1 MSSYSVPENIRA
13 MKPKGTMVKTIHG
26 KYYVYE
32 YFHVKEND
40 KWKTKMGKLIGAID
54 PVLGYMPN
62 DSIGKDEIT
71 TVDFGEYLLSY
82 SLSKNVLDDLMQVFN
97 VKDAYTI
104 YFLSLIHFV
113 NGFTYI
119 KNIDSL
125 YKQSYLSVK
134 YDSLNFCEK
143 TISSLYDSLG
153 RKQNKVNEFENLT
166 IEKSSK
172 QLAFDGHCIRSSS
185 DDNALAESGNKAN
198 VFKDDQINVLMAYD
212 INTSRPVLSRVYCG
226 GTLDKISVKDL
237 IERKNLHSMLFI
249 VDKGFYSKENISLF
263 SGNDNHYIIPLW
275 SNHRQY
281 KQITSTSK
289 MEGLFVF
296 ERSKRRSTVEY
307 HEEIINNK
315 TVVFYRDLSQNA
327 LESTDYLSKVEEGK
341 YTMESYLEK
350 KDGFGTIVL
359 ESNLNKSAE
368 EIYKLYKKRW
378 MIETFYDYY
387 KNRLDVNTLH
397 LNDYYK
403 TQGLSFIMLITSLIY
418 SEFTENIKKVK
429 IKESIQSI
437 LIDSRF
443 LKLHKDNKG
452 TWRVENINQKHLKIF
467 QTFSLN
473 VAQEAADLSKA

>member
-1 MSSYSVPENIRA
+1 
-13 MKPKGTMVKTIHG
+13 
-26 KYYVYE
+26 
-32 YFHVKEND
+32 
-40 KWKTKMGKLIGAID
+40 
-54 PVLGYMPN
+54 
-62 DSIGKDEIT
+62 
-71 TVDFGEYLLSY
+71 
-82 SLSKNVLDDLMQVFN
+82 
-97 VKDAYTI
+97 
-104 YFLSLIHFV
+104 
-113 NGFTYI
+113 
-119 KNIDSL
+119 
-125 YKQSYLSVK
+125 
-134 YDSLNFCEK
+134 
-143 TISSLYDSLG
+143 
-153 RKQNKVNEFENLT
+153 
-166 IEKSSK
+166 
-172 QLAFDGHCIRSSS
+172 
-185 DDNALAESGNKAN
+185 
-198 VFKDDQINVLMAYD
+198 
-212 INTSRPVLSRVYCG
+212 
-226 GTLDKISVKDL
+226 
-237 IERKNLHSMLFI
+237 MLFI

-275 SNHRQY
+275 SNHKQY

-315 TVVFYRDLSQNA
+315 TIVFYRDLSQNA

-452 TWRVENINQKHLKIF
+452 KWRVENINQKHLKIF
-467 QTFSLN
+467 QAFSLN
-473 VAQEAADLSKA
+473 VAQEAADLSKV

>member
-13 MKPKGTMVKTIHG
+13 LKPKGTMVKAIHG

-40 KWKTKMGKLIGAID
+40 KWKTKMGKLIGSID
-54 PVLGYMPN
+54 PTLGYVPN
-62 DSIGKDEIT
+62 DSIEKDEIT
-71 TVDFGEYLLSY
+71 TVDFGEYFLSY
-82 SLSKNVLDDLMQVFN
+82 SLSKNVLDDLKQVFN
-97 VKDAYTI
+97 AKDAYTI

-119 KNIDSL
+119 KNVNPL

-134 YDSLNFCEK
+134 YDSLSFGEK

-153 RKQNKVNEFENLT
+153 RKQNKVNEFENLM

-172 QLAFDGHCIRSSS
+172 ELAFDGHCIRSSS
-185 DDNALAESGNKAN
+185 DDNELSEPGNKAN

-237 IERKNLHSMLFI
+237 IERKNLHSILFI
-249 VDKGFYSKENISLF
+249 VDKGFYSKENIDLF
-263 SGNDNHYIIPLW
+263 SSNDNHYIIPLY
-275 SNHRQY
+275 SNHKKY
-281 KQITSTSK
+281 KQITSNNK

-307 HEEIINNK
+307 HEETINDRTII
-315 TVVFYRDLSQNA
+315 FYRDLSQNA

-350 KDGFGTIVL
+350 KESFGTIVL
-359 ESNLNKSAE
+359 ESNLNESAE
-368 EIYKLYKKRW
+368 EIYRLYKKRW

-387 KNRLDVNTLH
+387 KNRLDVNSLH

-418 SEFTENIKKVK
+418 SEFTKNIKKEK
-429 IKESIQSI
+429 IKESVQSI
-437 LIDSRF
+437 LINSRF

-452 TWRVENINQKHLKIF
+452 KWRVENINQKHLKIF
-467 QTFSLN
+467 QTFKLN
-473 VAQEAADLSKA
+473 VTQEAAGLK

>member
-1 MSSYSVPENIRA
+1 M
-13 MKPKGTMVKTIHG
+13 
-26 KYYVYE
+26 
-32 YFHVKEND
+32 
-40 KWKTKMGKLIGAID
+40 
-54 PVLGYMPN
+54 
-62 DSIGKDEIT
+62 
-71 TVDFGEYLLSY
+71 
-82 SLSKNVLDDLMQVFN
+82 
-97 VKDAYTI
+97 
-104 YFLSLIHFV
+104 
-113 NGFTYI
+113 
-119 KNIDSL
+119 
-125 YKQSYLSVK
+125 
-134 YDSLNFCEK
+134 
-143 TISSLYDSLG
+143 
-153 RKQNKVNEFENLT
+153 
-166 IEKSSK
+166 
-172 QLAFDGHCIRSSS
+172 
-185 DDNALAESGNKAN
+185 
-198 VFKDDQINVLMAYD
+198 
-212 INTSRPVLSRVYCG
+212 
-226 GTLDKISVKDL
+226 
-237 IERKNLHSMLFI
+237 
-249 VDKGFYSKENISLF
+249 
-263 SGNDNHYIIPLW
+263 
-275 SNHRQY
+275 
-281 KQITSTSK
+281 
-289 MEGLFVF
+289 FVF

-467 QTFSLN
+467 QAFSLN